1 MEAEIRKAAI
11 EEEGGLNLN
20 VNVLRKTRGW
30 IFWPKG
36 HDPAVWV
43 DVRRSVG
50 RFLRFSA
57 SSPCVAVQER
67 VNQLEHEETLDSKQN
82 KSHIAND
89 TSQRISDV
97 FRWS

>member
-36 HDPAVWV
+36 RDPLLCV
-43 DVRRSVG
+43 DITRAVRR
-50 RFLRFSA
+50 F
-57 SSPCVAVQER
+57 
-67 VNQLEHEETLDSKQN
+67 LDSG
-82 KSHIAND
+82 STGDH
-89 TSQRISDV
+89 V
-97 FRWS
+97 P